1 MATEVICRLQR
12 KRPSSSRGKTKV
24 NPATPMTTGG
34 PGAAD
39 RLEEFRIEPR
49 DRGWR
54 SFSDRARLEGVW
66 LIKRAFRLR

>member
-39 RLEEFRIEPR
+39 RLEEFGSSPATGGGGRFQIEQ
-49 DRGWR
+49 DWR
-54 SFSDRARLEGVW
+54 ACG
-66 LIKRAFRLR
+66 